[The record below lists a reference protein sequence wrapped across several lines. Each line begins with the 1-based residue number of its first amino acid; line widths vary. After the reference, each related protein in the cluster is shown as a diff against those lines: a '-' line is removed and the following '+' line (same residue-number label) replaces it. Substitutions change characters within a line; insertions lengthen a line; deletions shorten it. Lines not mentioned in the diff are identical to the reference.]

1 MLFVARLLGRLL
13 CTIGLVPKTIKNNK
27 HTHIKARTQI
37 LGVTKCTH
45 LQLEES
51 K

>member
-1 MLFVARLLGRLL
+1 MSFVARLIERLL
-13 CTIGLVPKTIKNNK
+13 CTIGLVPNAINK
-27 HTHIKARTQI
+27 HTHIKACTQI
-37 LGVTKCTH
+37 SGVTKFTH

>member
-1 MLFVARLLGRLL
+1 MLFVARLLERLL
-13 CTIGLVPKTIKNNK
+13 CTIGLVPKTMKTNK
-27 HTHIKARTQI
+27 HTHIKTCIQI
-37 LGVTKCTH
+37 LGVTKCIH